1 MIFIYLFNYSSILF
15 IGNPPPGPPPG
26 PSPYPSG
33 PTQPQYPP
41 SQQPYPSSGPDYVS
55 YEH

>member
-1 MIFIYLFNYSSILF
+1 MIFNYSSIQF
-15 IGNPPPGPPPG
+15 IGNPPPGPA
-26 PSPYPSG
+26 PYPSG

-41 SQQPYPSSGPDYVS
+41 SQQPYPSSGPGYVS